1 MWGKKGVKGRII
13 SGCILK
19 KLFQN
24 EDWINLA
31 LQYPLAGFCEQ
42 LMNLSVS

>member
-13 SGCILK
+13 SGRILK

-31 LQYPLAGFCEQ
+31 LQNPLVGFCEQ